1 MPEQNI
7 SEILKKVQRVQIV
20 ANRTVNDLMAGQYK
34 SVFRGR
40 GMEFDEVREYQP
52 GDDIRTID
60 WNVTARTGRPHVR
73 RYQEERELTAM
84 LACDLS
90 GSQYFGSGGKLKQEV
105 AAEIGAILAFA
116 AMQNNDKVGLFLFTE
131 EPELYIPP
139 KKGRRHVLAL
149 IRDLLAF
156 RPAKRGTAIGP
167 CLDTLNRLLKRRSI
181 LFLLSDFQDDGYAR
195 SLRRTAR
202 KHDVV
207 PIVVEDRR
215 ESELPPLRAW
225 LQLEDPETSERVLV
239 NARSSAVREA
249 VAQKSRERR
258 ETLESVLTSSGMEA
272 IRLRADEPYV
282 DAIVRFF
289 RQRAK
294 KFRR

>member
-1 MPEQNI
+1 MI
-7 SEILKKVQRVQIV
+7 AKEILAQVRRIEILTGRLVSE
-20 ANRTVNDLMAGQYK
+20 TFAGEYL
-34 SVFRGR
+34 SVFKGR
-40 GMEFDEVREYQP
+40 GMEFAEVREYSP

-73 RYQEERELTAM
+73 RYQEERELTAV

-90 GSQYFGSGGKLKQEV
+90 GSQFFGTSTKLKQEV

-156 RPAKRGTAIGP
+156 RPLKRGTKIGP

-181 LFLLSDFQDDGYAR
+181 VFLLSDFQDEGYER
-195 SLRRTAR
+195 SLRSTAR

-207 PIVVEDRR
+207 PILVEDKR
-215 ESELPPLRAW
+215 ETELPDIGAW
-225 LQLEDPETSERVLV
+225 LELEDPETSERVLV
-239 NARSSAVREA
+239 NARSRAVREA
-249 VAQKSRERR
+249 VADRSRERR
-258 ETLESVLTSSGMEA
+258 QTLERVLTSSGIDS
-272 IRLRADEPYV
+272 IRLRTDEPYV
-282 DAIVRFF
+282 DPIVRFF
-289 RQRAK
+289 RDRAK
-294 KFRR
+294 RFRR

>member
-1 MPEQNI
+1 MI
-7 SEILKKVQRVQIV
+7 AKEILAQVRRIEI
-20 ANRTVNDLMAGQYK
+20 RTGKLVTETFGGQYL
-34 SVFRGR
+34 SVFKGR
-40 GMEFDEVREYQP
+40 GMEFAEVREYSP

-73 RYQEERELTAM
+73 RYQEERELTAV

-90 GSQYFGSGGKLKQEV
+90 GSQFFGTGTKLKQEV

-131 EPELYIPP
+131 EPALYIPP
-139 KKGRRHVLAL
+139 KKGRRQVLAL

>member
-1 MPEQNI
+1 MI
-7 SEILKKVQRVQIV
+7 AKEILAQVRRIEI
-20 ANRTVNDLMAGQYK
+20 RTGKLVTETFGGQYL
-34 SVFRGR
+34 SVFKGR
-40 GMEFDEVREYQP
+40 GMEFAEVREYSP

-73 RYQEERELTAM
+73 RYQEERELTAV

-90 GSQYFGSGGKLKQEV
+90 GSQFFGTGTKLKQEV